1 MNLKPILVRLQ
12 NAIARD
18 DLIEQ
23 MVLISAPETPF
34 STQAQSAKSVN
45 LIVGYNSS
53 PNSHTALD
61 IALLIAHQTRLATK
75 AQVTVQVVYVIEE
88 NQSSHG
94 AEVLQKEEFAS
105 QRATEQNPPPCSASF
120 SLREF
125 DTGVITQTKIQA
137 NAAYSQEMLV
147 DRFAQAESILRQAS
161 CLAAE
166 WKSSF
171 KAHLRFGCIAKEL
184 RKVVASETADLLLL
198 GCNSVNHPIVQ
209 QLGSN
214 FPCSVLGIPTFV
226 NEKRV

>member
-12 NAIARD
+12 NAIGRD

-23 MVLISAPETPF
+23 MVLMSAPKTSLSLQTQ
-34 STQAQSAKSVN
+34 STNSVN

-94 AEVLQKEEFAS
+94 GDVLQTEEFAS
-105 QRATEQNPPPCSASF
+105 MRATEQIPPHCPTSF
-120 SLREF
+120 PLRGF
-125 DTGVITQTKIQA
+125 DTGVITQTKLQA
-137 NAAYSQEMLV
+137 NAAYQQEILV
-147 DRFAQAESILRQAS
+147 DRFAQAECILRQAS
-161 CLAAE
+161 CLAVE

-184 RKVVASETADLLLL
+184 RKVVAAEGADLLLL
-198 GCNSVNHPIVQ
+198 GCNSLKHPIVQ

-214 FPCSVLGIPTFV
+214 FPCSVLGIPNFI
-226 NEKRV
+226 NDKRP

>member
-12 NAIARD
+12 NAIGRD

-23 MVLISAPETPF
+23 MVLISTPETPVLK
-34 STQAQSAKSVN
+34 QEQREKSVN

-75 AQVTVQVVYVIEE
+75 AQITVQVVYVIDE
-88 NQSSHG
+88 NQSIYG
-94 AEVLQKEEFAS
+94 ADLLQRQEFATHG
-105 QRATEQNPPPCSASF
+105 ATEQNSPHYSTNF
-120 SLREF
+120 SLNEF
-125 DTGVITQTKIQA
+125 DKGVRTQTKMQVNPA
-137 NAAYSQEMLV
+137 SPQEILV
-147 DRFAQAESILRQAS
+147 DRFGQAENILRQAS

-184 RKVVASETADLLLL
+184 RKVVSSEGADLLLV

-209 QLGSN
+209 QLGSK
-214 FPCSVLGIPTFV
+214 FPCSVLGIPNFV
-226 NEKRV
+226 NEKRA